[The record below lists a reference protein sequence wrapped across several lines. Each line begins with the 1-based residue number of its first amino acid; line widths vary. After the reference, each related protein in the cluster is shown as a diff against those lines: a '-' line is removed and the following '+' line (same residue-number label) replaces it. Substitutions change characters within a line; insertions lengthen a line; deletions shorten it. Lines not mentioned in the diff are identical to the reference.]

1 MEKIKSK
8 AEYCLNC
15 ISKPCQKGCPLGND
29 IPAFI
34 SYIKEEK
41 FEDAYQVL
49 TKSTVLSPICGL
61 ICPHNS
67 QCEGSCI
74 RRFKGKPT
82 SIGELEAYVGKVALE
97 NNYPFKK
104 EKIEKKNKKV
114 AVIGGGPAG
123 LTCSAFLALGGY
135 DVTIYEKHENCGGI
149 LAYGI
154 PEFRL
159 PRDILEKTIN
169 KITSIPGIKVKT
181 NKELGKDFNLQE
193 LSNNY
198 DAVFLAIGS
207 NISSKMNIE
216 GEELEGVYGAN
227 ELLENKVFPDFK
239 DKKVAVIGGG
249 NVAMDAART
258 IKRSGAKETYIIYR
272 RAEEQMPAEKKEI
285 EEAKEEKIEFLFQNN
300 IVKIIP
306 KNNEKRVG
314 KIECI
319 KTELIQKE
327 KGKRPSPVDVEGS
340 NYLLDMDY
348 VIMAIG
354 SKTEENILKEQGIEL
369 NEKGYI
375 KVDESYK
382 TNIENVYAGGDVIG
396 TKATVAW
403 AAKIGR
409 NVAEVIKDI

>member
-1 MEKIKSK
+1 M
-8 AEYCLNC
+8 
-15 ISKPCQKGCPLGND
+15 
-29 IPAFI
+29 
-34 SYIKEEK
+34 
-41 FEDAYQVL
+41 
-49 TKSTVLSPICGL
+49 KST
-61 ICPHNS
+61 
-67 QCEGSCI
+67 
-74 RRFKGKPT
+74 K
-82 SIGELEAYVGKVALE
+82 
-97 NNYPFKK
+97 
-104 EKIEKKNKKV
+104 
-114 AVIGGGPAG
+114 
-123 LTCSAFLALGGY
+123 
-135 DVTIYEKHENCGGI
+135 NCGGI

-216 GEELEGVYGAN
+216 GEKLEGVYGAN

-249 NVAMDAART
+249 NVAIDAART
-258 IKRSGAKETYIIYR
+258 IKRLGAKETYIIYR

-306 KNNEKRVG
+306 KDNEKRVG

-319 KTELIQKE
+319 KTELVQKE
-327 KGKRPSPVDVEGS
+327 EGKRPSPVDIEES

-375 KVDESYK
+375 KVDENYK

-403 AAKIGR
+403 AARIGR
-409 NVAEVIKDI
+409 NVAEIIKGI

>member
-1 MEKIKSK
+1 MK
-8 AEYCLNC
+8 N
-15 ISKPCQKGCPLGND
+15 
-29 IPAFI
+29 
-34 SYIKEEK
+34 
-41 FEDAYQVL
+41 
-49 TKSTVLSPICGL
+49 TKS
-61 ICPHNS
+61 
-67 QCEGSCI
+67 
-74 RRFKGKPT
+74 
-82 SIGELEAYVGKVALE
+82 
-97 NNYPFKK
+97 
-104 EKIEKKNKKV
+104 
-114 AVIGGGPAG
+114 
-123 LTCSAFLALGGY
+123 
-135 DVTIYEKHENCGGI
+135 CGGI
-149 LAYGI
+149 LEYGI

-169 KITSIPGIKVKT
+169 KITSIPGIKVET

-227 ELLENKVFPDFK
+227 ELLENKVFPNFK

-249 NVAMDAART
+249 NVAIDTART
-258 IKRSGAKETYIIYR
+258 IKRLGAKETYIIYR
-272 RAEEQMPAEKKEI
+272 RAEEQMPAERKEI
-285 EEAKEEKIEFLFQNN
+285 EEAKKEKIEFLFQNN

-306 KNNEKRVG
+306 KESQKRVE

-327 KGKRPSPVDVEGS
+327 EGKRPNPVDIEGS

-375 KVDESYK
+375 KVDENYK

-396 TKATVAW
+396 AKATVAW
-403 AAKIGR
+403 AARIGR
-409 NVAEVIKDI
+409 NVAEIIKDI

>member
-1 MEKIKSK
+1 MKSMK
-8 AEYCLNC
+8 
-15 ISKPCQKGCPLGND
+15 
-29 IPAFI
+29 
-34 SYIKEEK
+34 
-41 FEDAYQVL
+41 
-49 TKSTVLSPICGL
+49 
-61 ICPHNS
+61 
-67 QCEGSCI
+67 
-74 RRFKGKPT
+74 
-82 SIGELEAYVGKVALE
+82 
-97 NNYPFKK
+97 
-104 EKIEKKNKKV
+104 
-114 AVIGGGPAG
+114 
-123 LTCSAFLALGGY
+123 
-135 DVTIYEKHENCGGI
+135 NCGGI
-149 LAYGI
+149 LEYGI
-154 PEFRL
+154 PDFRL

-169 KITSIPGIKVKT
+169 KITSIPGIKVET

-216 GEELEGVYGAN
+216 GEELEGVHGAN
-227 ELLENKVFPDFK
+227 ELLENKFFPNFK

-249 NVAMDAART
+249 NVAMDTART
-258 IKRSGAKETYIIYR
+258 IKRLGAKETYIIYR
-272 RAEEQMPAEKKEI
+272 RAEEQMPAERKEI
-285 EEAKEEKIEFLFQNN
+285 EEAKKEKIEFLFQNN

-306 KNNEKRVG
+306 KDSEKRVG

-327 KGKRPSPVDVEGS
+327 EGKRPSPVDIEGS

-375 KVDESYK
+375 KVDENYK

-396 TKATVAW
+396 AKATVAW
-403 AAKIGR
+403 AARIGR
-409 NVAEVIKDI
+409 NVAEIIKDI

>member
-1 MEKIKSK
+1 MK
-8 AEYCLNC
+8 N
-15 ISKPCQKGCPLGND
+15 
-29 IPAFI
+29 
-34 SYIKEEK
+34 
-41 FEDAYQVL
+41 
-49 TKSTVLSPICGL
+49 TKS
-61 ICPHNS
+61 
-67 QCEGSCI
+67 
-74 RRFKGKPT
+74 
-82 SIGELEAYVGKVALE
+82 
-97 NNYPFKK
+97 
-104 EKIEKKNKKV
+104 
-114 AVIGGGPAG
+114 
-123 LTCSAFLALGGY
+123 
-135 DVTIYEKHENCGGI
+135 CGGI
-149 LAYGI
+149 LEYGI

-169 KITSIPGIKVKT
+169 KITSIPGIKVET

-227 ELLENKVFPDFK
+227 ELLENKVFPNFK

-249 NVAMDAART
+249 NVAIDTARI
-258 IKRSGAKETYIIYR
+258 IKRLGAKETYIIYR
-272 RAEEQMPAEKKEI
+272 RAEEQMPAERKEI
-285 EEAKEEKIEFLFQNN
+285 EEAKKEKIEFLFQNN

-306 KNNEKRVG
+306 KESQKRVE

-327 KGKRPSPVDVEGS
+327 EGKRPNPVDIEGS

-375 KVDESYK
+375 KVDENYK

-396 TKATVAW
+396 AKATVAW
-403 AAKIGR
+403 AARIGR
-409 NVAEVIKDI
+409 NVAEIIKDI

>member
-1 MEKIKSK
+1 M
-8 AEYCLNC
+8 
-15 ISKPCQKGCPLGND
+15 
-29 IPAFI
+29 
-34 SYIKEEK
+34 
-41 FEDAYQVL
+41 
-49 TKSTVLSPICGL
+49 KST
-61 ICPHNS
+61 
-67 QCEGSCI
+67 
-74 RRFKGKPT
+74 K
-82 SIGELEAYVGKVALE
+82 
-97 NNYPFKK
+97 
-104 EKIEKKNKKV
+104 
-114 AVIGGGPAG
+114 
-123 LTCSAFLALGGY
+123 
-135 DVTIYEKHENCGGI
+135 NCGGI

-159 PRDILEKTIN
+159 PRDILERTIN
-169 KITSIPGIKVKT
+169 KITSIPGIKVET

-258 IKRSGAKETYIIYR
+258 IKRLEAKETYVIYR

-319 KTELIQKE
+319 KTELVQKE
-327 KGKRPSPVDVEGS
+327 EGKRPSPVDIEGS

-375 KVDESYK
+375 KVDENYK

-403 AAKIGR
+403 AARIGR
-409 NVAEVIKDI
+409 NVAEVIKNVN

>member
-1 MEKIKSK
+1 MDMMLQYMKSMK
-8 AEYCLNC
+8 
-15 ISKPCQKGCPLGND
+15 
-29 IPAFI
+29 
-34 SYIKEEK
+34 
-41 FEDAYQVL
+41 
-49 TKSTVLSPICGL
+49 
-61 ICPHNS
+61 
-67 QCEGSCI
+67 
-74 RRFKGKPT
+74 
-82 SIGELEAYVGKVALE
+82 
-97 NNYPFKK
+97 
-104 EKIEKKNKKV
+104 
-114 AVIGGGPAG
+114 
-123 LTCSAFLALGGY
+123 
-135 DVTIYEKHENCGGI
+135 NCGGI
-149 LAYGI
+149 LEYGI

-159 PRDILEKTIN
+159 PRDILERTIN
-169 KITSIPGIKVKT
+169 KITSIPGIKVEN
-181 NKELGKDFNLQE
+181 NKELGKNFNLQE

-216 GEELEGVYGAN
+216 REELEGVYGAN

-258 IKRSGAKETYIIYR
+258 IKRLEAKETYVIYR

-319 KTELIQKE
+319 KTELVQKE
-327 KGKRPSPVDVEGS
+327 EGKRPSPVDIEGS

-375 KVDESYK
+375 KVDENYK

-403 AAKIGR
+403 AARIGR
-409 NVAEVIKDI
+409 NVAEVIKNVN

>member
-1 MEKIKSK
+1 MKSMK
-8 AEYCLNC
+8 
-15 ISKPCQKGCPLGND
+15 
-29 IPAFI
+29 
-34 SYIKEEK
+34 
-41 FEDAYQVL
+41 
-49 TKSTVLSPICGL
+49 
-61 ICPHNS
+61 
-67 QCEGSCI
+67 
-74 RRFKGKPT
+74 
-82 SIGELEAYVGKVALE
+82 
-97 NNYPFKK
+97 
-104 EKIEKKNKKV
+104 
-114 AVIGGGPAG
+114 
-123 LTCSAFLALGGY
+123 
-135 DVTIYEKHENCGGI
+135 NCGGI
-149 LAYGI
+149 LEYGI
-154 PEFRL
+154 PDFRL

-169 KITSIPGIKVKT
+169 KITSIPGIKVET

-227 ELLENKVFPDFK
+227 ELLENKVFPNFK

-249 NVAMDAART
+249 NVAMDTART
-258 IKRSGAKETYIIYR
+258 IKRLGAKETYIIYR
-272 RAEEQMPAEKKEI
+272 RAEEQMPAERKEI
-285 EEAKEEKIEFLFQNN
+285 EEAKKEKIEFLFQNN

-306 KNNEKRVG
+306 KDSEKRVG

-327 KGKRPSPVDVEGS
+327 EGKRPSPVDIEGS

-375 KVDESYK
+375 KVDENYK

-396 TKATVAW
+396 AKATVAW
-403 AAKIGR
+403 AARIGR
-409 NVAEVIKDI
+409 NVAEIIKDI

>member
-1 MEKIKSK
+1 M
-8 AEYCLNC
+8 
-15 ISKPCQKGCPLGND
+15 
-29 IPAFI
+29 
-34 SYIKEEK
+34 
-41 FEDAYQVL
+41 
-49 TKSTVLSPICGL
+49 KST
-61 ICPHNS
+61 
-67 QCEGSCI
+67 
-74 RRFKGKPT
+74 K
-82 SIGELEAYVGKVALE
+82 
-97 NNYPFKK
+97 
-104 EKIEKKNKKV
+104 
-114 AVIGGGPAG
+114 
-123 LTCSAFLALGGY
+123 
-135 DVTIYEKHENCGGI
+135 NCGGI

-169 KITSIPGIKVKT
+169 KITSISGIKVET
-181 NKELGKDFNLQE
+181 NKELGKDFNVQE

-216 GEELEGVYGAN
+216 GEKLEGVYGAN

-258 IKRSGAKETYIIYR
+258 IKRLGAKETYIIYR

-306 KNNEKRVG
+306 KDNEKRVG

-319 KTELIQKE
+319 KTELVQKE
-327 KGKRPSPVDVEGS
+327 EGKRPSPVDIEES

-375 KVDESYK
+375 KVDENYK

-396 TKATVAW
+396 TKATIAW
-403 AAKIGR
+403 AAIIGR
-409 NVAEVIKDI
+409 NVAEIIKGI

>member
-1 MEKIKSK
+1 M
-8 AEYCLNC
+8 
-15 ISKPCQKGCPLGND
+15 
-29 IPAFI
+29 
-34 SYIKEEK
+34 
-41 FEDAYQVL
+41 
-49 TKSTVLSPICGL
+49 KST
-61 ICPHNS
+61 
-67 QCEGSCI
+67 
-74 RRFKGKPT
+74 K
-82 SIGELEAYVGKVALE
+82 
-97 NNYPFKK
+97 
-104 EKIEKKNKKV
+104 
-114 AVIGGGPAG
+114 
-123 LTCSAFLALGGY
+123 
-135 DVTIYEKHENCGGI
+135 NCGGI

-169 KITSIPGIKVKT
+169 KITSISGIKVET
-181 NKELGKDFNLQE
+181 NKELGKDFNVQE

-216 GEELEGVYGAN
+216 GEKLEGVYGAN

-258 IKRSGAKETYIIYR
+258 IKRLGAKETYIIYR

-306 KNNEKRVG
+306 KDNEKRVG

-319 KTELIQKE
+319 KTELVQKE
-327 KGKRPSPVDVEGS
+327 EGKRPSPVDIEES

-375 KVDESYK
+375 KVDENYK

-403 AAKIGR
+403 AARIGR
-409 NVAEVIKDI
+409 NVAEIIKGI

>member
-1 MEKIKSK
+1 M
-8 AEYCLNC
+8 
-15 ISKPCQKGCPLGND
+15 
-29 IPAFI
+29 
-34 SYIKEEK
+34 
-41 FEDAYQVL
+41 
-49 TKSTVLSPICGL
+49 KST
-61 ICPHNS
+61 
-67 QCEGSCI
+67 
-74 RRFKGKPT
+74 K
-82 SIGELEAYVGKVALE
+82 
-97 NNYPFKK
+97 
-104 EKIEKKNKKV
+104 
-114 AVIGGGPAG
+114 
-123 LTCSAFLALGGY
+123 
-135 DVTIYEKHENCGGI
+135 NCGGI

-216 GEELEGVYGAN
+216 GEKLEGVYGAN

-258 IKRSGAKETYIIYR
+258 IKRLGAKETYIIYR

-306 KNNEKRVG
+306 KDNEKRVG

-319 KTELIQKE
+319 KTELVQKE
-327 KGKRPSPVDVEGS
+327 EGKRPSPVDIEES

-375 KVDESYK
+375 KVDENYK

-403 AAKIGR
+403 AARIGR
-409 NVAEVIKDI
+409 NIAEIIKGI

>member
-1 MEKIKSK
+1 MKSMK
-8 AEYCLNC
+8 
-15 ISKPCQKGCPLGND
+15 
-29 IPAFI
+29 
-34 SYIKEEK
+34 
-41 FEDAYQVL
+41 
-49 TKSTVLSPICGL
+49 
-61 ICPHNS
+61 
-67 QCEGSCI
+67 
-74 RRFKGKPT
+74 
-82 SIGELEAYVGKVALE
+82 
-97 NNYPFKK
+97 
-104 EKIEKKNKKV
+104 
-114 AVIGGGPAG
+114 
-123 LTCSAFLALGGY
+123 
-135 DVTIYEKHENCGGI
+135 NCGGI
-149 LAYGI
+149 LEYGI

-159 PRDILEKTIN
+159 PRDILERTIN
-169 KITSIPGIKVKT
+169 KITSIPGIKVEN
-181 NKELGKDFNLQE
+181 NKELGKNFNLQE

-216 GEELEGVYGAN
+216 REELEGVYGAN

-258 IKRSGAKETYIIYR
+258 IKRLEAKETYVIYR

-319 KTELIQKE
+319 KTELVQKE
-327 KGKRPSPVDVEGS
+327 EGKRPSPVDIEGS

-375 KVDESYK
+375 KVDENYK

-403 AAKIGR
+403 AARIGR
-409 NVAEVIKDI
+409 NVAEVIKNVN

>member
-1 MEKIKSK
+1 M
-8 AEYCLNC
+8 
-15 ISKPCQKGCPLGND
+15 
-29 IPAFI
+29 
-34 SYIKEEK
+34 
-41 FEDAYQVL
+41 
-49 TKSTVLSPICGL
+49 KST
-61 ICPHNS
+61 
-67 QCEGSCI
+67 
-74 RRFKGKPT
+74 K
-82 SIGELEAYVGKVALE
+82 
-97 NNYPFKK
+97 
-104 EKIEKKNKKV
+104 
-114 AVIGGGPAG
+114 
-123 LTCSAFLALGGY
+123 
-135 DVTIYEKHENCGGI
+135 NCGGI

-159 PRDILEKTIN
+159 PRDILERTIN
-169 KITSIPGIKVKT
+169 KITSIPGIKVET
-181 NKELGKDFNLQE
+181 NRELGKDFDLQE

-227 ELLENKVFPDFK
+227 ELLENKVFPNFK

-249 NVAMDAART
+249 NVAMDTART
-258 IKRSGAKETYIIYR
+258 IKRLGAKETYIIYR
-272 RAEEQMPAEKKEI
+272 RAEEQMPAERKEI
-285 EEAKEEKIEFLFQNN
+285 EEAKKEKIEFLFQNN

-306 KNNEKRVG
+306 KDSEKRVG

-327 KGKRPSPVDVEGS
+327 EGKRPSPVDIEGS

-375 KVDESYK
+375 KVDENYK
-382 TNIENVYAGGDVIG
+382 TNIENIYAGGDVIG

-403 AAKIGR
+403 AARIGR
-409 NVAEVIKDI
+409 NVAEVIKNN

>member
-1 MEKIKSK
+1 MLQ
-8 AEYCLNC
+8 YM
-15 ISKPCQKGCPLGND
+15 
-29 IPAFI
+29 
-34 SYIKEEK
+34 
-41 FEDAYQVL
+41 
-49 TKSTVLSPICGL
+49 KST
-61 ICPHNS
+61 
-67 QCEGSCI
+67 
-74 RRFKGKPT
+74 K
-82 SIGELEAYVGKVALE
+82 
-97 NNYPFKK
+97 
-104 EKIEKKNKKV
+104 
-114 AVIGGGPAG
+114 
-123 LTCSAFLALGGY
+123 
-135 DVTIYEKHENCGGI
+135 NCGGI

-169 KITSIPGIKVKT
+169 KITSIPGIKEKT

-216 GEELEGVYGAN
+216 GEKLEGVYGAN

-249 NVAMDAART
+249 NVAIDAART
-258 IKRSGAKETYIIYR
+258 IKRLGAKETYIIYR

-306 KNNEKRVG
+306 KDNEKRVG

-319 KTELIQKE
+319 KTELVQKE
-327 KGKRPSPVDVEGS
+327 EGKRPSPVDIEES

-375 KVDESYK
+375 KVDENYK

-403 AAKIGR
+403 AARIGR
-409 NVAEVIKDI
+409 NVAEIIKGI

>member
-1 MEKIKSK
+1 M
-8 AEYCLNC
+8 
-15 ISKPCQKGCPLGND
+15 
-29 IPAFI
+29 
-34 SYIKEEK
+34 
-41 FEDAYQVL
+41 
-49 TKSTVLSPICGL
+49 KST
-61 ICPHNS
+61 
-67 QCEGSCI
+67 
-74 RRFKGKPT
+74 K
-82 SIGELEAYVGKVALE
+82 
-97 NNYPFKK
+97 
-104 EKIEKKNKKV
+104 
-114 AVIGGGPAG
+114 
-123 LTCSAFLALGGY
+123 
-135 DVTIYEKHENCGGI
+135 NCGGI

-169 KITSIPGIKVKT
+169 KITSIPGIKVET

-216 GEELEGVYGAN
+216 GEKLEGVYGAN

-258 IKRSGAKETYIIYR
+258 IKRLGAKETYIIYR

-306 KNNEKRVG
+306 KDNEKRVG

-319 KTELIQKE
+319 KTELVQKE
-327 KGKRPSPVDVEGS
+327 EGKRPSPVDIEES

-375 KVDESYK
+375 KVDENYK

-403 AAKIGR
+403 AARIGR

>member
-1 MEKIKSK
+1 MKSMK
-8 AEYCLNC
+8 
-15 ISKPCQKGCPLGND
+15 
-29 IPAFI
+29 
-34 SYIKEEK
+34 
-41 FEDAYQVL
+41 
-49 TKSTVLSPICGL
+49 
-61 ICPHNS
+61 
-67 QCEGSCI
+67 
-74 RRFKGKPT
+74 
-82 SIGELEAYVGKVALE
+82 
-97 NNYPFKK
+97 
-104 EKIEKKNKKV
+104 
-114 AVIGGGPAG
+114 
-123 LTCSAFLALGGY
+123 
-135 DVTIYEKHENCGGI
+135 NCGGI
-149 LAYGI
+149 LEYGI
-154 PEFRL
+154 PDFRL

-169 KITSIPGIKVKT
+169 KITSIPGIKVET
-181 NKELGKDFNLQE
+181 NKKLGKDFNLQE

-216 GEELEGVYGAN
+216 GEELKGVYGAN

-249 NVAMDAART
+249 NVAMDTART
-258 IKRSGAKETYIIYR
+258 IKRLGAKETYIIYR
-272 RAEEQMPAEKKEI
+272 RAEEQMPAERKEI
-285 EEAKEEKIEFLFQNN
+285 EEAKKEKIEFLFQNN

-306 KNNEKRVG
+306 KDSEKRVG

-327 KGKRPSPVDVEGS
+327 EGKRPSPVDIEGS

-375 KVDESYK
+375 KVDENYK

-396 TKATVAW
+396 AKATVAW
-403 AAKIGR
+403 AARIGR
-409 NVAEVIKDI
+409 NVAEIIKDI

>member
-1 MEKIKSK
+1 M
-8 AEYCLNC
+8 
-15 ISKPCQKGCPLGND
+15 
-29 IPAFI
+29 
-34 SYIKEEK
+34 
-41 FEDAYQVL
+41 
-49 TKSTVLSPICGL
+49 KST
-61 ICPHNS
+61 
-67 QCEGSCI
+67 
-74 RRFKGKPT
+74 K
-82 SIGELEAYVGKVALE
+82 
-97 NNYPFKK
+97 NY
-104 EKIEKKNKKV
+104 
-114 AVIGGGPAG
+114 
-123 LTCSAFLALGGY
+123 
-135 DVTIYEKHENCGGI
+135 GGI

-207 NISSKMNIE
+207 NISSKMNLE
-216 GEELEGVYGAN
+216 GEKLEGVYGAN

-258 IKRSGAKETYIIYR
+258 IKRLGAKETYIIYR

-306 KNNEKRVG
+306 KDNEKRVG

-319 KTELIQKE
+319 KTELVQKE
-327 KGKRPSPVDVEGS
+327 EGKRPSPVDIEES

-375 KVDESYK
+375 KVNENYK
-382 TNIENVYAGGDVIG
+382 TNIENVYAGGDEIG

-403 AAKIGR
+403 AARIGR
-409 NVAEVIKDI
+409 NVAEIIKGI

>member
-1 MEKIKSK
+1 M
-8 AEYCLNC
+8 
-15 ISKPCQKGCPLGND
+15 
-29 IPAFI
+29 
-34 SYIKEEK
+34 
-41 FEDAYQVL
+41 
-49 TKSTVLSPICGL
+49 KST
-61 ICPHNS
+61 
-67 QCEGSCI
+67 
-74 RRFKGKPT
+74 K
-82 SIGELEAYVGKVALE
+82 
-97 NNYPFKK
+97 
-104 EKIEKKNKKV
+104 
-114 AVIGGGPAG
+114 
-123 LTCSAFLALGGY
+123 
-135 DVTIYEKHENCGGI
+135 NCGGI

-216 GEELEGVYGAN
+216 GEKLEGVYGAN

-258 IKRSGAKETYIIYR
+258 IKRLGAKETYIIYR

-300 IVKIIP
+300 ILKIIP
-306 KNNEKRVG
+306 KDNEKRVG

-319 KTELIQKE
+319 KTELVQKE
-327 KGKRPSPVDVEGS
+327 EGKRPSPVDIEES

-375 KVDESYK
+375 KVNENYK

-403 AAKIGR
+403 AARIGR
-409 NVAEVIKDI
+409 NIAEIIKDI

>member
-1 MEKIKSK
+1 M
-8 AEYCLNC
+8 
-15 ISKPCQKGCPLGND
+15 
-29 IPAFI
+29 
-34 SYIKEEK
+34 
-41 FEDAYQVL
+41 
-49 TKSTVLSPICGL
+49 KST
-61 ICPHNS
+61 
-67 QCEGSCI
+67 
-74 RRFKGKPT
+74 K
-82 SIGELEAYVGKVALE
+82 
-97 NNYPFKK
+97 
-104 EKIEKKNKKV
+104 
-114 AVIGGGPAG
+114 
-123 LTCSAFLALGGY
+123 
-135 DVTIYEKHENCGGI
+135 NCGGI

-169 KITSIPGIKVKT
+169 KITSIPGIKVET

-227 ELLENKVFPDFK
+227 ELLENKVFPNFK

-249 NVAMDAART
+249 NVAIDTART
-258 IKRSGAKETYIIYR
+258 IKRLGAKETYIIYR
-272 RAEEQMPAEKKEI
+272 RAEEQMPAERKEI
-285 EEAKEEKIEFLFQNN
+285 EEAKKEKIEFLFQNN

-306 KNNEKRVG
+306 KDSQKRVE

-327 KGKRPSPVDVEGS
+327 EGKRPNPVDIEGS

-375 KVDESYK
+375 KVDENYK
-382 TNIENVYAGGDVIG
+382 INIKNVYAGGDVIG

-403 AAKIGR
+403 AARIGR

>member
-1 MEKIKSK
+1 M
-8 AEYCLNC
+8 
-15 ISKPCQKGCPLGND
+15 
-29 IPAFI
+29 
-34 SYIKEEK
+34 
-41 FEDAYQVL
+41 
-49 TKSTVLSPICGL
+49 KST
-61 ICPHNS
+61 
-67 QCEGSCI
+67 
-74 RRFKGKPT
+74 K
-82 SIGELEAYVGKVALE
+82 
-97 NNYPFKK
+97 
-104 EKIEKKNKKV
+104 
-114 AVIGGGPAG
+114 
-123 LTCSAFLALGGY
+123 
-135 DVTIYEKHENCGGI
+135 NCGGI

-216 GEELEGVYGAN
+216 GEKLEGVYGAN

-258 IKRSGAKETYIIYR
+258 IKRLGAKETYIIYR

-306 KNNEKRVG
+306 KDNEKRVG

-319 KTELIQKE
+319 KTELVQKE
-327 KGKRPSPVDVEGS
+327 EGKRPSPVDIEES

-375 KVDESYK
+375 KVDENYK

-403 AAKIGR
+403 AARIGR
-409 NVAEVIKDI
+409 NVAEIIKGI

>member
-1 MEKIKSK
+1 M
-8 AEYCLNC
+8 
-15 ISKPCQKGCPLGND
+15 
-29 IPAFI
+29 
-34 SYIKEEK
+34 
-41 FEDAYQVL
+41 
-49 TKSTVLSPICGL
+49 KST
-61 ICPHNS
+61 
-67 QCEGSCI
+67 
-74 RRFKGKPT
+74 K
-82 SIGELEAYVGKVALE
+82 
-97 NNYPFKK
+97 
-104 EKIEKKNKKV
+104 
-114 AVIGGGPAG
+114 
-123 LTCSAFLALGGY
+123 
-135 DVTIYEKHENCGGI
+135 NCGGI

-169 KITSIPGIKVKT
+169 KITSISGIKVET

-216 GEELEGVYGAN
+216 GEKLEGVYGAN

-258 IKRSGAKETYIIYR
+258 IKRLGAKETYIIYR

-306 KNNEKRVG
+306 KDNETRVG

-319 KTELIQKE
+319 KTELVQKE
-327 KGKRPSPVDVEGS
+327 EGKRPSPVDIEES

-375 KVDESYK
+375 KVDENYK

-403 AAKIGR
+403 AARIGR
-409 NVAEVIKDI
+409 NVAEIIKGI

>member
-1 MEKIKSK
+1 M
-8 AEYCLNC
+8 
-15 ISKPCQKGCPLGND
+15 
-29 IPAFI
+29 
-34 SYIKEEK
+34 
-41 FEDAYQVL
+41 
-49 TKSTVLSPICGL
+49 KST
-61 ICPHNS
+61 
-67 QCEGSCI
+67 
-74 RRFKGKPT
+74 K
-82 SIGELEAYVGKVALE
+82 
-97 NNYPFKK
+97 NY
-104 EKIEKKNKKV
+104 
-114 AVIGGGPAG
+114 
-123 LTCSAFLALGGY
+123 
-135 DVTIYEKHENCGGI
+135 GGI

-207 NISSKMNIE
+207 NISSKMNLE
-216 GEELEGVYGAN
+216 GEKLEGVYGAN

-258 IKRSGAKETYIIYR
+258 IKRLGAKETYIIYR

-306 KNNEKRVG
+306 KDNEKRVG

-319 KTELIQKE
+319 KTELVQKE
-327 KGKRPSPVDVEGS
+327 EGKRPSPVDIEES

-375 KVDESYK
+375 KVNENYK

-403 AAKIGR
+403 AARIGR
-409 NVAEVIKDI
+409 NVAEIIKGI

>member
-1 MEKIKSK
+1 MK
-8 AEYCLNC
+8 N
-15 ISKPCQKGCPLGND
+15 
-29 IPAFI
+29 
-34 SYIKEEK
+34 
-41 FEDAYQVL
+41 
-49 TKSTVLSPICGL
+49 TK
-61 ICPHNS
+61 
-67 QCEGSCI
+67 
-74 RRFKGKPT
+74 
-82 SIGELEAYVGKVALE
+82 
-97 NNYPFKK
+97 
-104 EKIEKKNKKV
+104 
-114 AVIGGGPAG
+114 
-123 LTCSAFLALGGY
+123 
-135 DVTIYEKHENCGGI
+135 NCGGI
-149 LAYGI
+149 LEYGI
-154 PEFRL
+154 PDFRL

-169 KITSIPGIKVKT
+169 KIISIPGIKVET

-207 NISSKMNIE
+207 NISSKMNIQ

-227 ELLENKVFPDFK
+227 ELLENKIFPDFK

-258 IKRSGAKETYIIYR
+258 IKRLGAKETYIIYR

-285 EEAKEEKIEFLFQNN
+285 EEAKEEKIKFLFQNN

-306 KNNEKRVG
+306 EDNGKRVG

-319 KTELIQKE
+319 KTKLVQKE
-327 KGKRPSPVDVEGS
+327 EGKRPTPVDIKES

-375 KVDESYK
+375 KVDEKYK
-382 TNIENVYAGGDVIG
+382 TNIGNVYAGGDVIG

-403 AAKIGR
+403 AARIGR
-409 NVAEVIKDI
+409 NVAEIIKDI

>member
-1 MEKIKSK
+1 MDMMLQ
-8 AEYCLNC
+8 YM
-15 ISKPCQKGCPLGND
+15 
-29 IPAFI
+29 
-34 SYIKEEK
+34 
-41 FEDAYQVL
+41 
-49 TKSTVLSPICGL
+49 KST
-61 ICPHNS
+61 
-67 QCEGSCI
+67 
-74 RRFKGKPT
+74 K
-82 SIGELEAYVGKVALE
+82 
-97 NNYPFKK
+97 NY
-104 EKIEKKNKKV
+104 
-114 AVIGGGPAG
+114 
-123 LTCSAFLALGGY
+123 
-135 DVTIYEKHENCGGI
+135 GGI

-169 KITSIPGIKVKT
+169 KITSILGIKVET

-193 LSNNY
+193 LSDNY

-207 NISSKMNIE
+207 NISSKMNIV

-227 ELLENKVFPDFK
+227 ELLENKIFPDFK

-258 IKRSGAKETYIIYR
+258 IKRLGAKETYIIYR

-306 KNNEKRVG
+306 KNSEKKVG

-319 KTELIQKE
+319 KTELVQKE
-327 KGKRPSPVDVEGS
+327 EGKRPSPVDVEGS

-375 KVDESYK
+375 KVDENYK
-382 TNIENVYAGGDVIG
+382 TNIKNVYAGGDVIG
-396 TKATVAW
+396 AKATVAW
-403 AAKIGR
+403 AARIGR
-409 NVAEVIKDI
+409 NVAEIIGKQK

>member
-1 MEKIKSK
+1 M
-8 AEYCLNC
+8 
-15 ISKPCQKGCPLGND
+15 
-29 IPAFI
+29 
-34 SYIKEEK
+34 
-41 FEDAYQVL
+41 
-49 TKSTVLSPICGL
+49 KST
-61 ICPHNS
+61 
-67 QCEGSCI
+67 
-74 RRFKGKPT
+74 K
-82 SIGELEAYVGKVALE
+82 
-97 NNYPFKK
+97 
-104 EKIEKKNKKV
+104 
-114 AVIGGGPAG
+114 
-123 LTCSAFLALGGY
+123 
-135 DVTIYEKHENCGGI
+135 NCGGI

-216 GEELEGVYGAN
+216 GEKLEGVYGAN

-258 IKRSGAKETYIIYR
+258 IKRLGAKETYIIYR

-306 KNNEKRVG
+306 KDNEKRVG

-319 KTELIQKE
+319 KTELVQKE
-327 KGKRPSPVDVEGS
+327 EGKRPSPVDIEES

-375 KVDESYK
+375 KVDENYK

-396 TKATVAW
+396 TEATVAW
-403 AAKIGR
+403 AARIGR
-409 NVAEVIKDI
+409 NVAKIIKGI

>member
-1 MEKIKSK
+1 M
-8 AEYCLNC
+8 
-15 ISKPCQKGCPLGND
+15 
-29 IPAFI
+29 
-34 SYIKEEK
+34 
-41 FEDAYQVL
+41 
-49 TKSTVLSPICGL
+49 KST
-61 ICPHNS
+61 
-67 QCEGSCI
+67 
-74 RRFKGKPT
+74 K
-82 SIGELEAYVGKVALE
+82 
-97 NNYPFKK
+97 
-104 EKIEKKNKKV
+104 
-114 AVIGGGPAG
+114 
-123 LTCSAFLALGGY
+123 
-135 DVTIYEKHENCGGI
+135 NCGGI

-258 IKRSGAKETYIIYR
+258 IKRLGAKETYIIYR

-306 KNNEKRVG
+306 KDNEKRVG

-319 KTELIQKE
+319 KTELVQKE
-327 KGKRPSPVDVEGS
+327 EGKRPSPVDIEES

-375 KVDESYK
+375 KVDENYK

-403 AAKIGR
+403 AARIGR
-409 NVAEVIKDI
+409 NIAEIIKGI

>member
-1 MEKIKSK
+1 M
-8 AEYCLNC
+8 
-15 ISKPCQKGCPLGND
+15 
-29 IPAFI
+29 
-34 SYIKEEK
+34 
-41 FEDAYQVL
+41 
-49 TKSTVLSPICGL
+49 KST
-61 ICPHNS
+61 
-67 QCEGSCI
+67 
-74 RRFKGKPT
+74 K
-82 SIGELEAYVGKVALE
+82 
-97 NNYPFKK
+97 
-104 EKIEKKNKKV
+104 
-114 AVIGGGPAG
+114 
-123 LTCSAFLALGGY
+123 
-135 DVTIYEKHENCGGI
+135 NCGGI

-216 GEELEGVYGAN
+216 REELEGVYGAN

-258 IKRSGAKETYIIYR
+258 IKRLGAKETYIIYR

-306 KNNEKRVG
+306 KDNEKRVG

-319 KTELIQKE
+319 KTELVQKE
-327 KGKRPSPVDVEGS
+327 EGKRPSPVDIEES

-375 KVDESYK
+375 KVDENYK

-403 AAKIGR
+403 AARIGR
-409 NVAEVIKDI
+409 NVAKIIKGI